1 MSGLQNELQHSG
13 QKEERL
19 RGVFSSQ
26 EVRMV
31 GTGTTRRKS
40 IHKVFWFVEQSE
52 DGTIEV
58 QPLNTNYVPTGS
70 KKPIS
75 LEELLEKYSPEPEFY
90 VQSVYPKIRE
100 LNESVEKG
108 DDCREK
114 GENFS
119 AEHEYGN
126 ALTLDEENVRANF
139 GIGLTYLA
147 RGQVDKADNIF
158 ERLVHLDAAF
168 EEEHKHLFNDF
179 GISLRKNKMYKQ
191 AEEYYSR
198 ALELSKGD
206 ENLHVNMARALLE
219 EQDYTGCVEHL
230 LEALKLAPG
239 NDTAMKFLTWMD
251 KRNLIPVNLRA
262 SVAASSSGAVAGGPA
277 GSDPVSPSTP
287 SPSAPAGDEA
297 VTEED
302 APAQGAFD
310 DLMMASDDE

>member
-1 MSGLQNELQHSG
+1 MSGLQNDLRQGVH
-13 QKEERL
+13 KDERL

-26 EVRMV
+26 EVRVV

-40 IHKVFWFVEQSE
+40 IHKVFWFVEQNE

-70 KKPIS
+70 KKPLS
-75 LEELLEKYSPEPEFY
+75 MEELLEKYSPEPEFY

-100 LNESVEKG
+100 LNESVDRG
-108 DDCREK
+108 DQCRDK

-119 AEHEYGN
+119 AEFEYGN
-126 ALTLDEENVRANF
+126 ALSLDEENVRANF

-191 AEEYYSR
+191 AVDYYSR
-198 ALELSKGD
+198 ALELSRVD
-206 ENLHVNMARALLE
+206 ENLHVNMARAMME
-219 EQDYTGCVEHL
+219 EKDYSGCVHHL

-239 NDTAMKFLTWMD
+239 NDTAMKFLAWLD
-251 KRNLIPVNLRA
+251 KNNLIPVDMRA
-262 SVAASSSGAVAGGPA
+262 LAAAAGLPSSGGAAPAKDVSAPTASASPASFGEDAGSKGGSSSL
-277 GSDPVSPSTP
+277 
-287 SPSAPAGDEA
+287 
-297 VTEED
+297 
-302 APAQGAFD
+302 D
-310 DLMMASDDE
+310 DLMMEQDS